1 MKPSLFKDQTYLLG
15 VSVSVSV
22 FPVSGF
28 FFSGCCA
35 HDSAPNQPLP
45 ESLNLT
51 VSNLALNL
59 ATKTETEKRWELGIS
74 CVGKELSEEEDWDT
88 WKDDTETGEEPVLK
102 KNSLDVATAAAAEDD
117 VFGFPA
123 QPPSVHESC
132 SRIVKRGIL
141 SSPIPP
147 PHTLP
152 EIFCNRKAERLL
164 RWRCLVGGLL
174 PQARAAQE
182 SKADSSVLFCLV
194 FFGKILNFGK
204 IGKFSFF
211 NKVHR

>member
-1 MKPSLFKDQTYLLG
+1 MPLSLSSLSLASSSQA
-15 VSVSVSV
+15 V
-22 FPVSGF
+22 
-28 FFSGCCA
+28 CA

-59 ATKTETEKRWELGIS
+59 ATKTETKKRCELGIFF
-74 CVGKELSEEEDWDT
+74 VGKELSEEEDGDT

-102 KNSLDVATAAAAEDD
+102 KKNSLDAATAPAAEDD
-117 VFGFPA
+117 VLGFPA
-123 QPPSVHESC
+123 QPPSVRESC

-141 SSPIPP
+141 SSP
-147 PHTLP
+147 TLP
-152 EIFCNRKAERLL
+152 EIFCNRKAQRLL

-182 SKADSSVLFCLV
+182 SKADSSVLFF
-194 FFGKILNFGK
+194 FFGELGL
-204 IGKFSFF
+204 FS
-211 NKVHR
+211 HI